1 MIPAIEPGQGA
12 ASAVMDQASG
22 SESIPESRIVRLSI
36 PTERPSFAKFTEEV
50 REALGK
56 PDTHFYIDTSF
67 LVWMTTLG
75 KAARDELVA
84 WIDQVGRSRFHVPVW
99 SGHEYLTHHVRG
111 LIGDS
116 LTQVSGQ
123 LRRLADDTYYFL
135 RPFLDEPPSRG
146 GRTAQE
152 AQTTAREV
160 FVNIKKLANELSD
173 WTKENYQDHFSAV
186 ASLIGELGLSGR
198 PVFKSMKTIDI
209 LEKNRFSGR
218 IPPGFQDR
226 RKSERKTR
234 SEEIKGRVDE
244 EVVGHNR
251 FGDLVFWQEVLAHS
265 KQCHARTIIVMSNDR
280 KNDWHMGGQA
290 NAEIEAD
297 LKTMRKS
304 WDPIP
309 EAHPMLALEAATY
322 SAVEKVL
329 LIDSPYLAAFF
340 HETKVAHSA
349 FISAA
354 LTVELPEPPRNLN
367 KQKRKDYHARARV
380 AATARKARFHEGAG
394 LEVENLSLQRYFAS
408 RNVLPEVAAFL
419 SRAIDGNAIGSALTD
434 FLEGGIGSMSAE
446 ELVRVAR
453 GIHDRAITNDP
464 VASAF
469 VGDLPQLLSELATS
483 VATCFYF
490 GMLCSVYFDNDN
502 AVRLPPSG
510 LVLDELAALSS
521 EPYARNALQAVNS
534 IVDRR
539 PNRPIYV
546 LSSDGKPIV
555 VKFIMREELVA
566 ESKLLAGLMIDGLD
580 VLTPAQ
586 GEESLRLEKIFEG
599 RTPIS
604 GSDLVAEACKIFGVP
619 RSLITSESDL
629 EQEFEYEASTGF
641 EDPSILFNSKE

>member
-1 MIPAIEPGQGA
+1 MISAMDPGAQQDVSQA
-12 ASAVMDQASG
+12 ATPELFSAATAAK
-22 SESIPESRIVRLSI
+22 LAI

-50 REALGK
+50 REALEK

-67 LVWMTTLG
+67 LIWMTTLG
-75 KAARDELVA
+75 KSAREEFVA
-84 WIDQVGRSRFHVPVW
+84 WIDQLGRARFHVPVW

-123 LRRLADDTYYFL
+123 LRRLADDTYFFL
-135 RPFLDEPPSRG
+135 RPFLDEPPVRG
-146 GRTAQE
+146 GRTPQE

-186 ASLIGELGLSGR
+186 ASLIGELGLPGK
-198 PVFKSMKTIDI
+198 PVFKSMKTIDV

-234 SEEIKGRVDE
+234 LEEAKGKFDE

-265 KQCHARTIIVMSNDR
+265 KGCKARTIIVMSNDR

-309 EAHPMLALEAATY
+309 EAHPMLALEAATN
-322 SAVEKVL
+322 SGVEKVL

-354 LTVELPEPPRNLN
+354 LTVELPEPPRSLN
-367 KQKRKDYHARARV
+367 KQKRKEYQASIRAAGV
-380 AATARKARFHEGAG
+380 ADRKSRFHAG
-394 LEVENLSLQRYFAS
+394 LDLQVENLSLQRYFTS
-408 RNVLPEVAAFL
+408 RKALPEVEAFL
-419 SRAIDGNAIGSALTD
+419 SRAVEGNAVGAALTD

-453 GIHDRAITNDP
+453 GIHDRAIASDP

-469 VGDLPQLLSELATS
+469 VGDLPQLLAEMATS

-490 GMLCSVYFDNDN
+490 GLLCSVYFTNDN
-502 AVRLPPSG
+502 AVRLPPSS
-510 LVLDELAALSS
+510 LVLDELAARVS
-521 EPYARNALQAVNS
+521 EPYSRSALQALNA
-534 IVDRR
+534 IVDKR

-546 LSSDGKPIV
+546 LSSDGKPII
-555 VKFIMREELVA
+555 VKFIVREELVA
-566 ESKLLAGLMIDGLD
+566 ESKLLAGIMIDAFD

-586 GEESLRLEKIFEG
+586 GEETLRFGSIFDG
-599 RTPIS
+599 RNPIS
-604 GSDLVAEACKIFGVP
+604 GSDLASEACKLFGLP
-619 RSLITSESDL
+619 RSLIANDSDI

-641 EDPSILFNSKE
+641 EDPSILINSKD